1 MPGREDPDDATS
13 MTDDEIDAAIR
24 AAGADPVAIR
34 ERGAAV
40 AEILLARGD
49 AEYEARARRR
59 VESMKTRYA
68 DWPDAASRSRAEL
81 LVRVRLARS
90 DPRFHDVVDALLA
103 ASDGHRPDTDSE
115 TEAETETGTE
125 TETETEPGIRRED
138 DELREIVDR
147 IEVLRRLDRERGR
160 GRR

>member
-13 MTDDEIDAAIR
+13 MTDEEIDAAIR

-68 DWPDAASRSRAEL
+68 DWPDAASLSRAEL

-103 ASDGHRPDTDSE
+103 ASDGHPPDTDNDNE
-115 TEAETETGTE
+115 TESGAEAETA
-125 TETETEPGIRRED
+125 TEPGSRRED
-138 DELREIVDR
+138 DELRAIVDR
-147 IEVLRRLDRERGR
+147 IEVLRRLDRERGS